1 MSVTDTLTATTLT
14 GTTIKD
20 FSTISG
26 SSTSTGSFGRVEA
39 TRLSGDGAD
48 ITGISAG
55 ISHDGSTADGVLTYK
70 DGDEATVESNL
81 TFDGTHLTL
90 GGTSGSIILPA
101 GGGINFGAQTGD
113 AGGMTKELLDDYEE
127 GTFTPVMSGDG
138 GTAGSWSSG
147 GSHTGT
153 YRKVGTLVYIAVQV
167 SGVVTEAGTGNLQIT
182 GLPFTSAQAA
192 GGHGQA
198 LALGALYN
206 WDIGD
211 TAYQI
216 GCRVNDNSTTI
227 AFWNNIDNAADARL
241 GWPFGSSGTKYGT
254 ISGCY
259 IST

>member
-101 GGGINFGAQTGD
+101 GGGINFAAQTGD
-113 AGGMTKELLDDYEE
+113 AGGMTSELLDDYEE
-127 GTFTPVMSGDG
+127 GTWTPQYQCNLGTGGDSNWGTYIKIGKLVYFEGYLSLLNTDWSAGSDMFLIGIPFVATSNPAKLVCDTDQWGNYHPQRGRINSTYIQLQYFTGNTDGYDFVRGSDTADG
-138 GTAGSWSSG
+138 GDHNQMWFAGS
-147 GSHTGT
+147 
-153 YRKVGTLVYIAVQV
+153 YR
-167 SGVVTEAGTGNLQIT
+167 
-182 GLPFTSAQAA
+182 
-192 GGHGQA
+192 
-198 LALGALYN
+198 
-206 WDIGD
+206 
-211 TAYQI
+211 
-216 GCRVNDNSTTI
+216 ST
-227 AFWNNIDNAADARL
+227 
-241 GWPFGSSGTKYGT
+241 
-254 ISGCY
+254 
-259 IST
+259 